1 MNTEIAVKE
10 IPPEIGFEVKA
21 WAASR
26 DFFLTSKGEKVDK
39 EKEKKRRIPV

>member
-1 MNTEIAVKE
+1 MNTDFAVKE

-21 WAASR
+21 CFQR
-26 DFFLTSKGEKVDK
+26 FFLTYKGEKVDK